1 MQFIGRQYER
11 ACLAEWE
18 KRLPRGTLSVLHG
31 RRRVGK
37 TRLIKEVFRKHE
49 LLFFEGLEGQSTR
62 VQQQHFLEQLSR
74 QTRRKKY
81 LKLRPENWSQSL
93 DLLAD
98 YVAER
103 AKKGKT
109 TVVFLD
115 EFQWMAANRVDLVT
129 RLKFLWDSRLADLPV
144 HLILCGSISSFM
156 VRKVVR
162 SKALYGRVHIEILL
176 RPLTLPEI
184 APLFAKRNLREVMEL
199 YMAIGGVPQYLEM
212 VDPTKSFILNM
223 LKLCFARHG
232 YLVEEFER
240 LFASHFGRNLHYRK
254 ILEDLGKYPNLSRDA
269 IAKSCKLDTGGTLTQ
284 YLEELELGGF
294 IERYVP
300 VGRPLHSKILRYRM
314 SDPYLL
320 FYFRFIQPALKQIQT
335 GKEQPTT
342 RYLPDKKL
350 NPWRG
355 LAFERLCLAHADL
368 IAAKLGFSAV
378 SYEYG
383 SWFRRTDKDPG
394 AQIDL
399 LFTRADNV
407 VNLCEI
413 KYRSAKSGKSLIQE
427 VQSKI
432 DQYPAS
438 PQASVEPILITAS
451 EVTDSLRNEGFF
463 THILTLEDL
472 FTGAKT

>member
-1 MQFIGRQYER
+1 MQFIGRQHER

-37 TRLIKEVFRKHE
+37 TRLIKEVFRKHD

-62 VQQQHFLEQLSR
+62 VQQQHFLEQLSLL
-74 QTRRKKY
+74 TRRKKY
-81 LKLRPENWSQSL
+81 LKDRPNNWSQPL
-93 DLLAD
+93 GFLAD
-98 YVAER
+98 YIEER
-103 AKKGKT
+103 AKKGKA

-129 RLKFLWDSRLADLPV
+129 RLKFIWDSRLADLPV

-162 SKALYGRVHIEILL
+162 SKALYGRVHLEIHL

-184 APLFAKRNLREVMEL
+184 APLFAKRNLREVVEL

-212 VDPTKSFILNM
+212 LEPTKSFILNM
-223 LKLCFARHG
+223 QKLCFSRHG

-240 LFASHFGRNLHYRK
+240 LFASHFGRNPHYRR
-254 ILEDLGKYPNLSRDA
+254 ILEDLGKYPSLSREA
-269 IAKSCKLDTGGTLTQ
+269 IAKNCKLDTGGTLTQ
-284 YLEELELGGF
+284 YLEELELAGF

-320 FYFRFIQPALKQIQT
+320 FYFRFIQPALKQILS
-335 GKEQPTT
+335 GKEQPVS
-342 RYLPDKKL
+342 RYLPDRRL

-355 LAFERLCLAHADL
+355 IAFERLCFAHADL
-368 IAAKLGFSAV
+368 IAQKLGFSAV
-378 SYEYG
+378 SYDCG
-383 SWFRRTDKDPG
+383 SWFRRSDSDPG

-399 LFTRADNV
+399 LYSRADNV
-407 VNLCEI
+407 INVCEI
-413 KYRSAKSGKSLIQE
+413 KYRTAKSGKGLIKE
-427 VQSKI
+427 VQAKV
-432 DQYPAS
+432 DHFPAS
-438 PQASVEPILITAS
+438 PKASIEPILITAS
-451 EVTDSLRNEGFF
+451 DITDALRNEGFF
-463 THILTLEDL
+463 TNILKLEDL
-472 FTGAKT
+472 VLR